1 MIRPQNL
8 LIYLNMGIFSIIFY
22 YIYIYF
28 IIQLFSDKNE
38 DNE

>member
-28 IIQLFSDKNE
+28 IVQLFSDEKT
-38 DNE
+38 DNN